1 MVAGDCDGRIASG
14 AACLRMNMYN
24 EEQYRQLATKA
35 RAKALRVLERYRRRK
50 LLSDAQRFEE
60 LAELLRKR
68 AQPFKQLAD
77 SLK

>member
-1 MVAGDCDGRIASG
+1 
-14 AACLRMNMYN
+14 MNMYS

-68 AQPFKQLAD
+68 AQPLKQLAD